1 MRKTKIIC
9 TIGPASKKENILKK
23 LITGGMDIARINV
36 SHSNSEEVIEIVKK
50 IRIFSLELKKN
61 TAIIL
66 DLQGPKIRVGQLENK
81 IKLCKKQ
88 NIIFTTSKNYKSDY
102 SDVKYVIKVTYNKF
116 IEDIKPGTHIFIDD
130 GLIECK
136 VLDIDILKK

>member
-9 TIGPASKKENILKK
+9 TIGPASKKENILKN

-50 IRIFSLELKKN
+50 IRKISQELKKN

-66 DLQGPKIRVGQLENK
+66 DLQGPKIRIGQLENK
-81 IKLCKKQ
+81 IKLGKKQ
-88 NIIFTTSKNYKSDY
+88 KVIFTTAESYGSGY
-102 SDVKYVIKVTYNKF
+102 SDIKDVIKVTYNKF
-116 IEDIKPGTHIFIDD
+116 IEDIKKGTHIFIDD

-136 VLDIDILKK
+136 VLNIDV